1 MIRSMTAFARVEQDI
16 DLGTLSWELRTV
28 NHRYLEVSFR
38 LPEELRVLEPA
49 IRERINKRL
58 RRGKV
63 DVGLRF
69 KPNTAVTTDISID
82 RVYVEKIVQGLTDVQ
97 RLLPQ
102 PGELN
107 VSALELLKW
116 PGVIQPRGFDPEPLH
131 QCALNM
137 LDNALDELME
147 GREREGEKLKAMLLQ
162 RCAGLTALVEAA
174 NLRLPDV
181 LLNVRSRLQQRFEEL
196 QQSLDAQ
203 RLEQEIVL
211 VAQKMDVAEELDRL
225 QAHLSEVNHI
235 LAKGGTVGRRLDFLM
250 QEFNREAN
258 TLGAKSAD
266 VETTRLSV
274 DMKVLIEQMREQ
286 IQNIE

>member
-1 MIRSMTAFARVEQDI
+1 MTAFARVEQDI

-28 NHRYLEVSFR
+28 NHRYLEISFR
-38 LPEELRVLEPA
+38 LPEDLRVLEPA
-49 IRERINKRL
+49 IRQRINKRL
-58 RRGKV
+58 SRGKV

-69 KPNTAVTTDISID
+69 KANTAVTTDISID
-82 RVYVEKIVQGLTDVQ
+82 RAYVEKIVQGLTDVQ

-116 PGVIQPRGFDPEPLH
+116 PGVIQPRGVDPEPLH
-131 QCALNM
+131 QCALSM
-137 LDNALDELME
+137 LDKALDELVAS
-147 GREREGEKLKAMLLQ
+147 REREGEKLKAMLLQ

-174 NLRLPDV
+174 SLRLPEV
-181 LLNVRSRLQQRFEEL
+181 LANVRLRLKQRFDEL

-225 QAHLSEVNHI
+225 QAHLSEMNHI
-235 LAKGGTVGRRLDFLM
+235 LAKGGSVGRRLDFLM